1 MKRLSGSVAIVEY
14 TTYRICEDYTNS
26 MLNSYVEI
34 SHLTIRLEIQQLHVK
49 ADNPIFIHKQTEP
62 ARHVYEE
69 G

>member
-1 MKRLSGSVAIVEY
+1 
-14 TTYRICEDYTNS
+14 

-34 SHLTIRLEIQQLHVK
+34 SYLTIRLEIQQLHVK